1 MIETIVL
8 LVVLLSVSLIL
19 CWGAKPRK
27 DTEWRGEQ
35 AAAAAQDIGEPDER
49 RRRNDAAK
57 ERRRR

>member
-35 AAAAAQDIGEPDER
+35 AAAAAVV
-49 RRRNDAAK
+49 AAQH
-57 ERRRR
+57 RTVTA